1 VYLQKPVSEFMHL
14 CHYLIV
20 MVFFYRKC
28 NKIDVKDLVWGIC
41 NMNNIES
48 RKYRVQNTSVG
59 TLLNWISSGEIGLPE
74 LQRPFVWSS
83 VKVRDFI
90 DSLYNGFPVGYIITW
105 NNPSVHLK
113 DGSISLGKRIMID
126 GQQRVTALRAAI
138 VGEKV
143 MNSKF
148 QYKRIKISFNPIEEK
163 FQTFNGAIAKD
174 PQWIPD
180 ISVLFGSE
188 FHEWDFI
195 PAFAQ
200 NSGADPN
207 DIAEAVKKILQL
219 INNDIG
225 NIELD
230 ASLPI
235 ESVTE
240 IFNRINSKGT
250 ELSTAD
256 FIMSKLSSDTEHDG
270 NNIRKTV
277 EYFSRLLA
285 DPLSID
291 SITSNDQGFLKT
303 EYFPLIKWAK
313 NENSNLYNPRF
324 GDLFHVVLGF
334 EFGRGKN
341 SDLVSLI
348 SGRDFKTRTFTSEA
362 MSDAYIHLKNGVE
375 QMVNQSNFER
385 YIMILKSLGM
395 CDNGV
400 LVLNG
405 MGVLNFGY
413 SLYLYLKNK
422 NNLPVSDIESIVKR
436 WIIMSA
442 LTNRYSGSSESK
454 SEVDIKMFINGD
466 PLEVVDRVAKQELS
480 DDFWNVTLP
489 TKFETS
495 STAANVWR
503 IFQMSQVRDNDL
515 AWLEKDHRVAS
526 LLENQGNIHHIFP
539 RAYLKSN
546 NFSQKQYNQVANY
559 TWLTQPRNLL
569 ISDKAPNEY
578 LKDAQVTEFMD
589 SESFEQN
596 AIPKELV
603 NYNYENYTEFLEK
616 RRHLMS
622 LKIKQYFTTL

>member
-1 VYLQKPVSEFMHL
+1 
-14 CHYLIV
+14 
-20 MVFFYRKC
+20 
-28 NKIDVKDLVWGIC
+28 
-41 NMNNIES
+41 MNNIQPG
-48 RKYRVQNTSVG
+48 KYRVQNTSVG

-113 DGSISLGKRIMID
+113 DGSIATGKKIMID

-138 VGEKV
+138 AGEEV

-148 QYKRIKISFNPIEEK
+148 EYKRIRISFNPIEEK

-174 PQWIPD
+174 PQWISD
-180 ISVLFGSE
+180 ISVLFSSE

-195 PAFAQ
+195 PSFAKK
-200 NSGADPN
+200 SETDPN
-207 DIAEAVKKILQL
+207 VIAEAIKKILNL
-219 INNDIG
+219 VNNDIG

-256 FIMSKLSSDTEHDG
+256 FIMSKLSSDTDHDG
-270 NNIRKTV
+270 NNIRKCV

-285 DPLSID
+285 DPLSIN
-291 SITSNDQGFLKT
+291 SITNNDKAFLDTK
-303 EYFPLIKWAK
+303 YFSLIKWAK

-334 EFGRGKN
+334 EFGRGKH

-348 SGRDFKTRTFTSEA
+348 SGREFKSRTYTEDA
-362 MSDAYIHLKNGVE
+362 MSDAYTKLRHGVE
-375 QMVNQSNFER
+375 QIVNESNFER

-405 MGVLNFGY
+405 MGVINFGY
-413 SLYLYLKNK
+413 SLFLLLKN
-422 NNLPVSDIESIVKR
+422 NNDFSESEIESIVKR
-436 WIIMSA
+436 WIVMSA

-454 SEVDIKMFINGD
+454 SEMDIKLFINGN
-466 PLEVVDRVAKQELS
+466 PKEIIDRVTKQVLS

-489 TKFETS
+489 TKLETS

-503 IFQMSQVRDNDL
+503 VFQMSQVHGNDI
-515 AWLEKDHRVAS
+515 AWLEKDHRVSS
-526 LLENQGNIHHIFP
+526 LLENQGNVHHIFP
-539 RAYLKSN
+539 KAYLKN
-546 NFSQKQYNQVANY
+546 NGFAQQQYNQVANY

-569 ISDKAPNEY
+569 ISDKAPNKY
-578 LKDAQVTEFMD
+578 LHDSRVTEFMND
-589 SESFEQN
+589 NSFEQN
-596 AIPKELV
+596 AIPKSLI
-603 NYNYENYTEFLEK
+603 NYDFHDYNKFLEQ
-616 RRHLMS
+616 RRHLIS
-622 LKIKQYFTTL
+622 DKIKKYYSNL

>member
-1 VYLQKPVSEFMHL
+1 
-14 CHYLIV
+14 
-20 MVFFYRKC
+20 
-28 NKIDVKDLVWGIC
+28 
-41 NMNNIES
+41 MNNIES

-105 NNPSVHLK
+105 NNPSIHLK
-113 DGSISLGKRIMID
+113 DGSISTGKKIMID

-138 VGEKV
+138 AGEKV

-148 QYKRIKISFNPIEEK
+148 QYKRIRISFNPIEEK

-180 ISVLFGSE
+180 ISVLFSSE

-195 PAFAQ
+195 PTFAK
-200 NSGADPN
+200 NSGTDPN

-270 NNIRKTV
+270 NNIRKCV

-291 SITSNDQGFLKT
+291 SIANNDKEFLNT
-303 EYFPLIKWAK
+303 EYFSLIKWAK

-334 EFGRGKN
+334 EFGRGKH

-348 SGRDFKTRTFTSEA
+348 SGREFKSRTFTAEA
-362 MSDAYIHLKNGVE
+362 MSDAYTHLKHGVE

-400 LVLNG
+400 LGLNG

-413 SLYLYLKNK
+413 SLYLFLKNK
-422 NNLPVSDIESIVKR
+422 NDLSESEIESIVKR
-436 WIIMSA
+436 WVVMSA

-454 SEVDIKMFINGD
+454 SEMDIKLFINDD
-466 PLEVVDRVAKQELS
+466 PQEIVDRISKQELS

-489 TKFETS
+489 NKLETS

-503 IFQMSQVRDNDL
+503 IFQMSQVRANDL
-515 AWLEKDHRVAS
+515 AWLEKDHRVSS
-526 LLENQGNIHHIFP
+526 LIENQGNVHHIFP
-539 RAYLKSN
+539 KAYLKAK
-546 NFSQKQYNQVANY
+546 NFSQQQYNQVANY

-569 ISDKAPNEY
+569 ISDKAPQEY
-578 LKDAQVTEFMD
+578 LHDTQVTEFMSD
-589 SESFEQN
+589 ESFEKN
-596 AIPKELV
+596 AIPKELM
-603 NYNYENYTEFLEK
+603 NYDFNDYNKFLEN

>member
-1 VYLQKPVSEFMHL
+1 MIFLTK
-14 CHYLIV
+14 IV
-20 MVFFYRKC
+20 IELKYRHS
-28 NKIDVKDLVWGIC
+28 ILGEY
-41 NMNNIES
+41 MNNIES
-48 RKYRVQNTSVG
+48 NKYRVQNTSVG
-59 TLLNWISSGEIGLPE
+59 TLLNWINSGEIGLPE

-105 NNPSVHLK
+105 NNPGIHLK
-113 DGSISLGKRIMID
+113 DGTISTGKKIMID

-138 VGEKV
+138 TGEEV

-148 QYKRIKISFNPIEEK
+148 QYKKIRISFNPVEEK

-195 PAFAQ
+195 PNFAKS
-200 NSGADPN
+200 SGTDPN
-207 DIAEAVKKILQL
+207 VIAESVKKVLQL
-219 INNDIG
+219 VNNDIG

-230 ASLPI
+230 SSLPI
-235 ESVTE
+235 DSVTE

-256 FIMSKLSSDTEHDG
+256 FIMSKLSSDTDHDG
-270 NNIRKTV
+270 NNIRKCI
-277 EYFSRLLA
+277 EYFSRMLA
-285 DPLSID
+285 DPLSLD
-291 SITSNDQGFLKT
+291 SITTNDKEFVSTK
-303 EYFPLIKWAK
+303 YFSLIKWAK

-334 EFGRGKN
+334 EFGRGKHA
-341 SDLVSLI
+341 DLVSLI
-348 SGRDFKTRTFTSEA
+348 SGREFKSRTFTEEA
-362 MSDAYIHLKNGVE
+362 MTDAYAHLKNGVV
-375 QMVNQSNFER
+375 QMVNESNFER

-413 SLYLYLKNK
+413 SLFLLLKQNYYLSESEL
-422 NNLPVSDIESIVKR
+422 ESIVKR
-436 WIIMSA
+436 WIVMSA
-442 LTNRYSGSSESK
+442 LSNRYSGSAESK
-454 SEVDIKMFINGD
+454 SEMDIRLFINSD
-466 PLEVVDRVAKQELS
+466 PKEVIDKISKQELS

-489 TKFETS
+489 NRLETS

-503 IFQMSQVRDNDL
+503 VFQMSQVRNNDL
-515 AWLEKDHRVAS
+515 AWLERDHRISS

-539 RAYLKSN
+539 KAYLKKN
-546 NFSQKQYNQVANY
+546 GFSQQQYNQVANY

-578 LKDAQVTEFMD
+578 LNDNEITEFISD
-589 SESFEQN
+589 ESFKQN
-596 AIPKELV
+596 AIPTELSK
-603 NYNYENYTEFLEK
+603 YDYRDYSTFLDM

-622 LKIKQYFTTL
+622 IKIKKYFSTL

>member
-1 VYLQKPVSEFMHL
+1 
-14 CHYLIV
+14 
-20 MVFFYRKC
+20 
-28 NKIDVKDLVWGIC
+28 
-41 NMNNIES
+41 MNNIQPG
-48 RKYRVQNTSVG
+48 KYRVQNTSVG

-105 NNPSVHLK
+105 NNPSIHLK
-113 DGSISLGKRIMID
+113 DGSISTGKKIMID

-138 VGEKV
+138 SGEEV

-148 QYKRIKISFNPIEEK
+148 EYKRIRISFNPVEGK

-180 ISVLFGSE
+180 ISVLFSSK

-195 PAFAQ
+195 PSFAKS
-200 NSGADPN
+200 SGTDPN
-207 DIAEAVKKILQL
+207 IIAEAIKKVLNL

-256 FIMSKLSSDTEHDG
+256 FIMSKLSSDTDHDG
-270 NNIRKTV
+270 NNIRKCV

-285 DPLSID
+285 DPLSLE
-291 SITSNDQGFLKT
+291 SITNNDRAFLDTK
-303 EYFPLIKWAK
+303 YFSLIKWAK

-348 SGRDFKTRTFTSEA
+348 SGREFKSRTFTEGA
-362 MSDAYIHLKNGVE
+362 MSDAYSHLKHGIE
-375 QMVNQSNFER
+375 QIVNQSNFER

-405 MGVLNFGY
+405 MGVMNFGY
-413 SLYLYLKNK
+413 SLFLLLKNK
-422 NNLPVSDIESIVKR
+422 TDLSESEIESMVKQWIV
-436 WIIMSA
+436 MSA

-454 SEVDIKMFINGD
+454 SEMDIKLFINGD
-466 PLEVVDRVAKQELS
+466 PKEVVSRVSKQELS

-489 TKFETS
+489 NKLETS

-503 IFQMSQVRDNDL
+503 IFQMSQVRSNDL
-515 AWLEKDHRVAS
+515 AWLEKDHRVSS

-539 RAYLKSN
+539 RAYLKNN
-546 NFSQKQYNQVANY
+546 NFSQQQYNQVANY
-559 TWLTQPRNLL
+559 TWLTQPRNLI
-569 ISDKAPNEY
+569 ISDKAPKEY
-578 LKDAQVTEFMD
+578 LHDDKVTEFSSD
-589 SESFEQN
+589 ESFEQN
-596 AIPKELV
+596 AIPKGLIDFDFHD
-603 NYNYENYTEFLEK
+603 YSRFLEM

-622 LKIKQYFTTL
+622 DKIKGYFSNL